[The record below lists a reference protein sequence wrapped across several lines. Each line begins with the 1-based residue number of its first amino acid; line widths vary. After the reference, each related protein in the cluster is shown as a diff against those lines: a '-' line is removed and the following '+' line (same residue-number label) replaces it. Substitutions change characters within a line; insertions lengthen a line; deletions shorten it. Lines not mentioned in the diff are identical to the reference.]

1 MKTYEGLDRSTKH
14 NRPEKVSI
22 RLFAEKLM
30 NKNELLS
37 MPSHPF
43 RQREV
48 LTRDQQIPV

>member
-37 MPSHPF
+37 MPSQVVP
-43 RQREV
+43 RTVE
-48 LTRDQQIPV
+48 PS